1 MKVREIMTS
10 IPIAITA
17 QDTVTYAAE
26 LMRSG
31 RVGSLPVVNDLA
43 HRKLIGIIT
52 DRDIAVRC
60 VADGH
65 EGPCTAADHMTAA
78 PLHTVTPDDWIKTVV
93 ARMEAAQVRRLPV
106 VDEEGVLIGIV
117 AQADLA
123 RKLGPEDP
131 ELVEEV
137 LERVSQPP
145 VGTP

>member
-1 MKVREIMTS
+1 MQVREIMTS

-31 RVGSLPVVNDLA
+31 HVGSLPVVNDLA
-43 HRKLIGIIT
+43 HRKLVGIIT

-60 VADGH
+60 VADSH
-65 EGPCTAADHMTAA
+65 AGPCTASSHMTPL
-78 PLHTVTPDDWIKTVV
+78 PLHTVMPDDWIKV
-93 ARMEAAQVRRLPV
+93 AADRMEAAQVRRLPV
-106 VDEEGVLIGIV
+106 VDAEGVLVGIV

-123 RKLGPEDP
+123 MKVGPEDP

>member
-1 MKVREIMTS
+1 MTS

-31 RVGSLPVVNDLA
+31 QIGSLPVVNDLA
-43 HRKLIGIIT
+43 HRKLVGIIT

-65 EGPCTAADHMTAA
+65 QGPCLASAHMTTT
-78 PLHTVTPDDWIKTVV
+78 PLHTVMPDDWIKTVV
-93 ARMEAAQVRRLPV
+93 ARMEDAQVRRLPV
-106 VDEEGVLIGIV
+106 VDAEGVLIGIV
-117 AQADLA
+117 SQADLA
-123 RKLGPEDP
+123 RKIGKEDP

-145 VGTP
+145 VGIP

>member
-1 MKVREIMTS
+1 MKVRDIMTP
-10 IPIAITA
+10 IPVTITA

-31 RVGSLPVVNDLA
+31 QIGSLPVVNDLA
-43 HRKLIGIIT
+43 HRKLVGVIT

-65 EGPCTAADHMTAA
+65 PGPCLAGSHMTPV
-78 PLHTVTPDDWIKTVV
+78 PLHTVTPDDFIKTVV
-93 ARMEAAQVRRLPV
+93 SRMESAQVRRLPV
-106 VDEEGVLIGIV
+106 VDAEGVLVGIV

-123 RKLGPEDP
+123 RKIGPQDP